1 MQLQQQGN
9 RDNHVVFPCD
19 HGNLVCMSDKAR
31 GIVEI
36 ADGMRLEH
44 GCPTAVMEAVGSDA
58 SFTVV
63 MDLCF
68 GSKAVKNT
76 VLEQLFIWFTSAVP
90 SDSDSNSILTL
101 KEVATTAAVAT
112 RSSILLHDIDPHG
125 IVKKAINEKATNLLT
140 TCNSNKE
147 CCVKDCKDRRHS
159 PARGS
164 LYCKRHSDPSTRC
177 ANCKTR
183 GLPDGSETKLCST
196 CLKAR
201 RCRVEGCKDQR
212 NCGEHGHLH
221 KYCKKHRNRN
231 TRCARCNVKALEG
244 GAKTFCLDCKKKFR
258 KEMEEA
264 LSLSLS

>member
-1 MQLQQQGN
+1 MYFALKPGHFFNSIEKNKDVFKALIDEYCPPLSTLVAILEPHLLNLYPLLLLGQLHMHADRKINYPVDGVIERWCFNITDKNMQLQQQGN
-9 RDNHVVFPCD
+9 RDNHVVYPCD

-36 ADGMRLEH
+36 ADGMQLEH

-101 KEVATTAAVAT
+101 KEVATTVAVAT

-125 IVKKAINEKATNLLT
+125 IVKKAI
-140 TCNSNKE
+140 
-147 CCVKDCKDRRHS
+147 D
-159 PARGS
+159 
-164 LYCKRHSDPSTRC
+164 
-177 ANCKTR
+177 
-183 GLPDGSETKLCST
+183 ET
-196 CLKAR
+196 
-201 RCRVEGCKDQR
+201 
-212 NCGEHGHLH
+212 
-221 KYCKKHRNRN
+221 
-231 TRCARCNVKALEG
+231 LEG
-244 GAKTFCLDCKKKFR
+244 GAKTFCLDCKEKFR